1 MKSLVYILALC
12 VGVARWL
19 PAQSTWTGPVGGQWG
34 NASNWSP
41 NGIPNGVNGVVNW
54 TNNVQPYL
62 TLGGP
67 FTNGTVNFL
76 SGSGSVAFGDDT
88 VNDLLTAQTS
98 AGVPT
103 FYVTNGGNVY
113 CYVQLSG
120 SQGFAKTGP
129 GTLTFRYNS
138 MTQPYL
144 GSVQILGGSLGI
156 QADYSLGNP
165 TNNVI
170 ITNGA
175 SLIEASSANGGVFW
189 LSSARTI
196 TLAGGQAQIAVN
208 NAGYTLVVPG
218 VINENSN
225 GSGFLWNSAGELILS
240 NANTFT
246 GSLTMTS
253 GTLDLA
259 NSNALQSGTLT
270 ANGGTLLFDKA
281 VTGDAFT
288 LGGLAGTAGILLQN
302 NATTPAPIT
311 LTVGSNNASATYV
324 GNLTG
329 TGALLKTGSGTLTL
343 GGTNNYTGATTIN
356 AGRLVTTT
364 ASLGGGPV
372 LVADGATNQVAFTAP
387 GRTLTNSSL
396 TLGTS
401 SGATLE
407 FNNLVL
413 ANPTVPMLLAT
424 NLVLKGTVTVNID
437 GPAFAYYPG
446 TIPLLAYAAKSG
458 GGTWSLGLVPAG
470 MVATLN
476 DTGSQLQLVVTAV
489 NNPVVAETVSVS
501 PGNPGSV
508 INPAFCGLSYE
519 KAGLTGGLFTSN
531 NVSLLAMFS
540 QISPAVLR
548 IGGNSVD
555 TTCWGGVSNLP
566 AITPSQV
573 DAFAGFVKALPS
585 SWHVIYGINMVVNSP
600 TNCVAEAA
608 YAAHALGSRLLGFEI
623 GNEPDLYHDWVSP
636 TYGYAQFLPQW
647 QALAAGITNTVP
659 GWAVTN
665 GGNGWVL
672 TGPASSYNTK
682 GYTMPFATNAA
693 GEISLITQHYYRG
706 SGTNVNSTMAL
717 LLTPDPNLPGTVT
730 NIAGTATANHLPLGF
745 RMDESGSFSGGGN
758 TNSSQYGSALWT
770 LDVMFTEAVYG
781 CQGVNFHGGGDGTA
795 SYTPIADN
803 GTAVV
808 QARPEFYGLK
818 LFSLA
823 SQGSALPASLSPN
836 PSVNF
841 SAYAVRQTNGA
852 LSAVCLDKETNT
864 GVQVTINLGANVAA
878 AEALVLTGPALNS
891 TSGYTLGGA
900 PINPDGSWTGG
911 FAPAIAAPN
920 GVVTF
925 TVLPMTA
932 VWLKPLLPPLL
943 SKLPNQTLVAG
954 AALSVTNAAGDPN
967 VPALALGFTLLVAP
981 AGASINPA
989 NGLIQWRPLISQG
1002 GSSNLFTVMVSN
1014 TAGLASTQSFAV
1026 TVLSPQKP
1034 LLGGVAITSGNF
1046 QLTINGS
1053 YGPDY
1058 SVQGA
1063 TNVPAAAWQ
1072 ILFTTNA
1079 PAVPFTWTDTN
1090 VTRPQYY
1097 YRILL
1102 GP

>member
-1 MKSLVYILALC
+1 MKSLLYILALY
-12 VGVARWL
+12 VGVAGGL
-19 PAQSTWTGPVGGQWG
+19 PAQSIWTGATGAQWG

-41 NGIPNGVNGVVNW
+41 TGIPNGVNGVVNW

-62 TLGGP
+62 TVGGP

-98 AGVPT
+98 TGVPT

-120 SQGFAKTGP
+120 TQGFAKTGP

-138 MTQPYL
+138 MTQPYM

-175 SLIEASSANGGVFW
+175 SMIEASSANGGVFW
-189 LSSARTI
+189 LSPARTI

-208 NAGYTLVVPG
+208 NSAYTLVIPG
-218 VINENSN
+218 VINENYSD
-225 GSGFLWNSAGELILS
+225 SGFLWNSAGELILS
-240 NANTFT
+240 NANAFT
-246 GSLTMTS
+246 GSLTMTA

-259 NSNALQSGTLT
+259 NSNALKSGTLT

-281 VTGDAFT
+281 VTGNAFT

-311 LTVGSNNASATYV
+311 LTVGSNNASTAYF

-343 GGTNNYTGATTIN
+343 GGTNNYTGATTIA

-364 ASLGGGPV
+364 ASQGGGQV
-372 LVADGATNQVAFTAP
+372 LVADGATNQVALTIP
-387 GRTLTNSSL
+387 GRTLSASSV
-396 TLGTS
+396 TLGIS
-401 SGATLE
+401 SGAALE
-407 FNNLVL
+407 FNNQVL
-413 ANPTVPMLLAT
+413 ANPAVPALWAT
-424 NLVLKGTVTVNID
+424 NLTLKGKVTVNIY

-446 TIPLLAYAAKSG
+446 TIPLLAYTFKSG
-458 GGTWSLGLVPAG
+458 GGSWSLGLLPAG
-470 MVATLN
+470 MVASLN
-476 DTGSQLQLVVTAV
+476 DTGSELQLVITSV
-489 NNPVVAETVSVS
+489 NNPVIAETVSFS
-501 PGNPGSV
+501 PGNPGMA

-519 KAGLTGGLFTSN
+519 KAALTGSLFTSN
-531 NVSLLAMFS
+531 NLSLLAMFG
-540 QISPAVLR
+540 QIAPAVLR
-548 IGGNSVD
+548 LGGNSVD

-566 AITPSQV
+566 AITPAQV
-573 DAFAGFVKALPS
+573 DAFAGFVKALPPT
-585 SWHVIYGINMVVNSP
+585 WHVIYGINMVVNSP
-600 TNCVAEAA
+600 TNCAAEAA
-608 YAAHALGSRLLGFEI
+608 YAARVLGSRLLGFEI

-636 TYGYAQFLPQW
+636 TYTYSQFLPQW
-647 QALAAGITNTVP
+647 QALAAGITNNVP
-659 GWAVTN
+659 GWAVAN
-665 GGNGWVL
+665 GGSGWVL

-682 GYTMPFATNAA
+682 GYTMPFATNSAA
-693 GEISLITQHYYRG
+693 EISLVTQHYYRG

-717 LLTPDPNLPGTVT
+717 LLTPDASLPGTVT
-730 NIAGTATANHLPLGF
+730 NIVGAAMANHLSLGF

-758 TNSSQYGSALWT
+758 TNSSQYGTALWT
-770 LDVMFTEAVYG
+770 LDVMFTEAAYG
-781 CQGVNFHGGGDGTA
+781 CQGVNFHGGGNGTS

-823 SQGSALPASLSPN
+823 SQGSALPVSLSPN
-836 PSVNF
+836 PSISF
-841 SAYAVRQTNGA
+841 TAYGVRQTNGA
-852 LSAVCLDKETNT
+852 YSAVLLDKETNT
-864 GVQVTINLGANVAA
+864 GVQATINLGTNVAA
-878 AEALVLTGPALNS
+878 AQVLTLTGPALNS
-891 TSGYTLGGA
+891 MSGYTLGGA
-900 PINPDGSWTGG
+900 PINADGSWAGG
-911 FAPAIAAPN
+911 FQSTIPATN
-920 GVVTF
+920 GVATF

-943 SKLPNQTLVAG
+943 AAIPNHTLVAG
-954 AALSVTNAAGDPN
+954 ATLSVTNAASDPN
-967 VPALALGFTLLVAP
+967 APDLALGFTLPVAP

-989 NGLIQWRPLISQG
+989 NGLIHWRPLMAQG
-1002 GSSNLFTVMVSN
+1002 GTTNLFNIVVVN

-1026 TVLSPQKP
+1026 TVLAPQKP
-1034 LLGGVAITSGNF
+1034 LLTGAAVTAGDF

-1063 TNVPAAAWQ
+1063 TNAAAATWQ
-1072 ILFTTNA
+1072 TLFTTNA
-1079 PAVPFTWTDTN
+1079 PAVPFAWADTN

-1097 YRILL
+1097 YRLLL